1 MWDTW
6 NDIDYVWCG
15 QCWEGGCPKCYSETN
30 PVDNWDNNGW

>member
-15 QCWEGGCPKCYSETN
+15 QCWEGGCPKCY